1 MVAFQGEDPSIEG
14 LRSRL
19 DSLESVLQQMQKQ
32 QAAMQ
37 AQITDIVGAI
47 NDTQKCLAATIE
59 HQGALQ
65 RQIETISRQQ
75 GDLEETI
82 AAQRAHFNAQI
93 QTLVFSQPGNRL
105 PGAESAVSRLGRPGV
120 SIVLPTFNR
129 VGCVGE
135 AVRSVQQQDY
145 RDWEL
150 LVVDD
155 GSTDATREAIAPL
168 LAGDPRIRYIR
179 QEHAGVARARN
190 TGLAHSTAPLV
201 AYLDSDNLWHPGFL
215 AAAVDHLAVHAACDL
230 VYAAL
235 VSREHCRDG
244 GCLLLR
250 AFDRAE
256 LLKANFIDINVV
268 VHRRSL
274 VEKFGGWDESFRCLE
289 DWELM
294 LRFTAERPAEALPV
308 LGAFYRTCDAQ
319 RVSQQEDTTAAEAA
333 IHARYPVSN

>member
-47 NDTQKCLAATIE
+47 NDTQKCLTATIE

-65 RQIETISRQQ
+65 RQIELISRQQ
-75 GDLEETI
+75 GDLGEI
-82 AAQRAHFNAQI
+82 VVAQKADFGIQI
-93 QTLVFSQPGNRL
+93 QALVFSQPGNRL
-105 PGAESAVSRLGRPGV
+105 PGAASAVARLERPGV

-129 VGCVGE
+129 AGCVGE
-135 AVRSVQQQDY
+135 AIRSVQQQDY

-168 LAGDPRIRYIR
+168 LAGDARIRYIR
-179 QEHAGVARARN
+179 QEHVGATHARN

-215 AAAVDHLAVHAACDL
+215 AAAVDHLAVHEECDL

-250 AFDRAE
+250 AFDRTA
-256 LLKANFIDINVV
+256 LLKANYIDTNVV

-274 VEKFGGWDESFRCLE
+274 IEKFGGWDEGLRRLA

-308 LGAFYRTCDAQ
+308 LGAFYRICDDQ
-319 RVSQQEDTTAAEAA
+319 RASQLEDAVAAEAA
-333 IHARYPVSN
+333 IHARYPVVD